1 MATTRWSCW
10 SCTIIVGSSIRILR
24 FSRSTSSTVQ
34 IYGGP
39 GMASGRALCDPS
51 WNGSRNAWKPM
62 SSPLASPLSADGVS
76 GYLHPGY
83 AESLSEFGSPLLLPR
98 SNGSILIRR
107 IPDTEYHDA
116 TAPYPLLFCL
126 DWSQLPVDLDALGTV
141 SPSVHGA
148 PNLVSMTAVT
158 DPFADVD
165 ESLFRRS
172 CVGVVLGPD
181 VGFYDFVFRGSVLD
195 VVLTFK
201 EAFRVALKDD
211 FDRSISSH
219 HRRNARKAAKILEVT
234 AHACSVQILD
244 DWLELYSNLIRRHHI
259 RGVARFSRT
268 SFERQ
273 FKVPGLV
280 AFTATHNG
288 QTVGMTLWYVQSR
301 RAYYHLGA
309 YSDVGYELG
318 ASFAL
323 FTRAI
328 EHFHAEGL

>member
-1 MATTRWSCW
+1 
-10 SCTIIVGSSIRILR
+10 
-24 FSRSTSSTVQ
+24 
-34 IYGGP
+34 
-39 GMASGRALCDPS
+39 
-51 WNGSRNAWKPM
+51 M

-172 CVGVVLGPD
+172 
-181 VGFYDFVFRGSVLD
+181 FVD
-195 VVLTFK
+195 VVRPFK
-201 EAFRVALKDD
+201 EHFVVDLKGD
-211 FDRSISSH
+211 FERSISSH

-234 AHACSVQILD
+234 AHACSEHLLD

-273 FKVPGLV
+273 FQVPGLV

-288 QTVGMTLWYVQSR
+288 QTVGMILWYVQSR

-328 EHFHAEGL
+328 EHFHAEGLDWLNLGAGAGLTVDSDDGLTRFKRGWASSTRTTYLCGRIFDQSTYDELSRAHAPAGTDFFPAYRVGEFT